1 MLQPCFSHE
10 LAAMLQTGS
19 PLYRGPGE
27 EAARKRAPN
36 PGPKS
41 YPNEGTETMSSEGR
55 GGAAWQRLLK
65 QVYAEETH
73 CYRCGLFVDQ
83 TIADRI
89 PHGDSYRRNPQ
100 AKSGD
105 HIWPY
110 KDYPHLRLERSNVRL
125 AHLFCNIQAGNKN
138 PPARPQTKQW

>member
-1 MLQPCFSHE
+1 
-10 LAAMLQTGS
+10 
-19 PLYRGPGE
+19 
-27 EAARKRAPN
+27 
-36 PGPKS
+36 
-41 YPNEGTETMSSEGR
+41 MSSEGR

-89 PHGDSYRRNPQ
+89 PDGDSYRRNPQ